1 MSKKEYK
8 LKIKTEKD
16 SLTDTYGK
24 FVLQPLERGYGVTV
38 GNALRRVLLTSL
50 PGAAITNVK
59 VDGVLH
65 EFSTIPG
72 VKDDMADIIQNL
84 KNVRFK
90 LSDSDVDNVKVSL
103 KGKKVFTA
111 AEIQKATDQF
121 EVLNQDQYITEIN
134 TNGKF
139 EIELRIGVG
148 KGYVP
153 SEENELPN
161 APIGTL
167 AMDSIFNPVTKVT
180 YNVQPVPGAKDPIE
194 ILSVEVETDGSVT
207 PQDAISYSATVL
219 MDHLKLVEAIAK
231 PEVLEVTEKI
241 SEEIIKIRNLL
252 NLTIDEMELS
262 VRSHNCLQ
270 AAGIKHIYEL
280 VSKEESEMLKY
291 KNFGRK
297 SLTELVEKLDD
308 MGISFGMDVDKYLKL
323 EV

>member
-1 MSKKEYK
+1 MSQKEYK
-8 LKIKTEKD
+8 LKIKTEKK
-16 SLTDTYGK
+16 SLTNTYGK
-24 FVLQPLERGYGVTV
+24 FVIQPLERGYGITL
-38 GNALRRVLLTSL
+38 GNTLRRVLMTSL

-59 VDGVLH
+59 VENVLH

-72 VKDDMADIIQNL
+72 VKDDMSEIIQNL
-84 KNVRFK
+84 KGVRFK
-90 LSDSDVDNVKVSL
+90 LSDSNVDNLNISL
-103 KGKKVFTA
+103 KGKKIFTA
-111 AEIQKATDQF
+111 SDIQAATDQF
-121 EVLNQDQYITEIN
+121 EVLNKDLYITELNSKGKIN
-134 TNGKF
+134 M
-139 EIELRIGVG
+139 EIRIGVG

-153 SEENELPN
+153 AEENELPN

-167 AMDSIFNPVTKVT
+167 AVDSIFNPVKKVS
-180 YNVQPVPGAKDPIE
+180 YNVEPVPGAKDPIE
-194 ILSVEVETDGSVT
+194 ILSIELETDGSVT
-207 PQDAISYSATVL
+207 PEDAISYSATVL
-219 MDHLKLVEAIAK
+219 MDHLRLVEAIAK

-270 AAGIKHIYEL
+270 AAGIKYIYEL

-297 SLTELVEKLDD
+297 SLTELVEKLDE